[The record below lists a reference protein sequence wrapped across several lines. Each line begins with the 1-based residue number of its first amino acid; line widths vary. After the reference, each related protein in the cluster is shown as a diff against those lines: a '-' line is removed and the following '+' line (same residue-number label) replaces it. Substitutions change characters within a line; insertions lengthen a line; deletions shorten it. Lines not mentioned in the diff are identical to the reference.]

1 VSDVT
6 PPPECDGSGSVHR
19 ARGLRWMLTL
29 GAVALTAGAC
39 TSSGTTSGTSTAAT
53 FPEGSPWTGTLV
65 TAPLPPPVH
74 VLTDVA
80 CVTSARCW
88 AVGSTVG
95 SAGAPNGAALITTAD
110 GGATWTGQTIPP
122 QVAYLSSVSCSDL
135 HHCRAVGQAA
145 PGANGAAT
153 SIATSDGGTTWTLQP
168 GPAGVLDITAV
179 TCRPDRRCVA
189 IGTTAGGSTALVAA
203 TPTSGWTPLGP
214 LPPGISGATSLS
226 CTSDRSCWVTGHIQV
241 DADHVNGVV
250 AVTTDG
256 GTSWLTEVTPRGLGY
271 LNAVSCLPGPT
282 QGAGALPARSTT
294 TVPPSTTAAAP
305 PPATAPLATTSTT
318 APAPA
323 VGVAGARCTV
333 VGTSATVVD
342 GARAGHAVVLTTDN
356 GGATWANQ
364 SVAATAAALS
374 GVSCTALATC
384 MAVGSTVAAEGPAG
398 IVVVTASTAHPW
410 RRAPSV
416 SAPLSLSAVSCVSIS
431 SCVSVGESISEH
443 LSGG

>member
-1 VSDVT
+1 
-6 PPPECDGSGSVHR
+6 
-19 ARGLRWMLTL
+19 MLAL
-29 GAVALTAGAC
+29 GAVALTVGAC
-39 TSSGTTSGTSTAAT
+39 TSSGTSADTSTAAT

-65 TAPLPPPVH
+65 TVALPPPVH
-74 VLTDVA
+74 VLTDVS
-80 CVTSARCW
+80 CVTPARCW

-110 GGATWTGQTIPP
+110 GGVTWTGETIPP
-122 QVAYLSSVSCSDL
+122 QVAYLSSLSCSDL

-145 PGANGAAT
+145 PGATSAAT
-153 SIATSDGGTTWTLQP
+153 SIVTSDGGTTWALQP

-179 TCRPDRRCVA
+179 ACRPDRRCLA

-203 TPTSGWTPLGP
+203 TPTSDWTPLGP

-226 CTSDRSCWVTGHIQV
+226 CTSDRTCWVTGHIQV

-256 GTSWLTEVTPRGLGY
+256 GTSWLTESTPRGLGY

-294 TVPPSTTAAAP
+294 TVPPSTTAAAAASP
-305 PPATAPLATTSTT
+305 PAVASGGGTTTAPPAATAPPATSSTT
-318 APAPA
+318 APAPM

-356 GGATWANQ
+356 GGATWVNQ

-384 MAVGSTVAAEGPAG
+384 MAVGSTVASEGPAG
-398 IVVVTASTAHPW
+398 MVVVTGSTAHPW

-416 SAPLSLSAVSCVSIS
+416 GAPLSLSAVSCVSIS
-431 SCVSVGESISEH
+431 SCVAVGESISEH